1 MSQQLTFRMPDDLAD
16 ALARAAKRARRSR
29 SDLVRLAVEHYLE
42 TTDGQDHAEAER
54 PIDRVRDLIG
64 SIETGVSDLGT
75 NHREHVLERI
85 RRSRA
90 KS

>member
-1 MSQQLTFRMPDDLAD
+1 MSRQLTVRMPDDLAD
-16 ALARAAKRARRSR
+16 ALAKAAKRARRSR
-29 SDLVRLAVEHYLE
+29 SDLVRLALERYLE
-42 TTDGQDHAEAER
+42 TSPGNGHAESER

-64 SIETGVSDLGT
+64 SIDSGVSDLGT